1 MLLFSTQ
8 KEVDGEK
15 KLRMFE
21 IDARCDSYDDALSI
35 AEQIL
40 LALRGFITNEVYN
53 LEMIRILPLSYVL
66 NDDGEEETMKY
77 IGGIDLEE
85 GYCGNFQTYFDVI
98 DKYKMFDYTKK
109 ENR

>member
-1 MLLFSTQ
+1 MFLFSTQ
-8 KEVDGEK
+8 KEVDGDK

-21 IDARCDSYDDALSI
+21 IDALCI

-40 LALRGFITNEVYN
+40 LALRGFTNEVHN

-66 NDDGEEETMKY
+66 MDGETVKY

-98 DKYKMFDYTKK
+98 DKYKMFDYDKK